1 LGSIFEEDLE
11 KLEEEGLLGGEGV
24 GAEDEGDDEDEQ
36 RMEVVQRRFGPLLG
50 TRHRGAPWYE
60 SLVEDTPLGRVK
72 RLKGGH
78 TSGDGT
84 VEVEWEVFEL
94 TQSEGEDSEDGDIAP
109 GKRKIGEVE
118 EPEDQD
124 MRA

>member
-1 LGSIFEEDLE
+1 MVQGADEED
-11 KLEEEGLLGGEGV
+11 GQ
-24 GAEDEGDDEDEQ
+24 DEEDEQ
-36 RMEVVQRRFGPLLG
+36 SMEVGRGRFGPLLG

-72 RLKGGH
+72 RQKGGH

-84 VEVEWEVFEL
+84 VEVEWEIFEV
-94 TQSEGEDSEDGDIAP
+94 TEGSDEDNDNGDATP
-109 GKRKIGEVE
+109 GKRKIAEVE
-118 EPEDQD
+118 EPEDQE